1 MNEQKQTQQQIDLS
15 QVTEEQ
21 LQAALIEKRKEARQ
35 QAQQAYKEYDRDK
48 QTFISVSLQKAEYL
62 NKELRD
68 FKAHLIKEANNL
80 YERMYALNDQ
90 KPKEVKSFSLKNE
103 EDTMKLVVDRQE
115 RFAFTDEAIVYIDA
129 IKGLLKDKFAKYNKG
144 LYNLLDGLLIK
155 NAKNDYDPKL
165 LTKARKQINELGD
178 QKISENF
185 DKLLDCQRVV
195 GSALYCRLYMR
206 NDKSHKWMDVSL
218 NFSSL

>member
-1 MNEQKQTQQQIDLS
+1 MKEQQAQQIDLS
-15 QVTEEQ
+15 QVSEEQ
-21 LQAALIEKRKEARQ
+21 LQAALIEKRKIVKQ

-48 QTFISVSLQKAEYL
+48 QTFIGVSLQKAEYL

-68 FKAHLIKEANNL
+68 FKAHLITEANNL
-80 YERMYALNDQ
+80 YERMYALNKQ
-90 KPKEVKSFSLKNE
+90 EPKPVKSFTLKNE
-103 EDTMKLVVDRQE
+103 TDTMKVVVDRQE
-115 RFAFTDEAIVYIDA
+115 RFAFTDEAIVHIDA
-129 IKGLLKDKFAKYNKG
+129 IKERFKEKFAKRNQG
-144 LYNLLDGLLIK
+144 LYNLLDSLLIK

-165 LTKARKQINELGD
+165 LTKARKQINDLGD
-178 QKISENF
+178 QQLIDSF